1 MAGEKTGKH
10 FNKENATMSYNVTKN
25 GYTVTIVSKN
35 KAIVSG
41 GRLPKPVTVTKLLGM
56 GDQNPKTAKNNVPT
70 VGLSL
75 FPERGIGFGNVCPM
89 AKTCVASCLAHQGQG
104 SVPAVY
110 SSRVAKTVIWFLG
123 RDWFLEKLNRELTAF
138 RKRYRGIV
146 GARLNMFSDIRWE
159 SYGVIERYPGLQF
172 YDYTKIPQRIGNV
185 PSNYDLTFSF
195 DGTNETAALSILKSD
210 GNVSVVFYNDTTK
223 PVCGKAAHR
232 QTLPATW
239 HGHPV
244 MDGGKTDWR
253 PDDVAGTVVGLRL
266 LAKTYKSR
274 EQGIGSGFAVLS

>member
-1 MAGEKTGKH
+1 MTTTIKTS
-10 FNKENATMSYNVTKN
+10 SYNITKN
-25 GYTVTIVSKN
+25 GYTVTIVNRN

-41 GRLPKPVTVTKLLGM
+41 GRLPKPVTVSKLLGK

-104 SVPAVY
+104 SVPSVHGA
-110 SSRVAKTVIWFLG
+110 RVAKTVLWFLA
-123 RDWFLEKLNRELTAF
+123 REWFLAKLNRELSAF
-138 RKRYRGIV
+138 RRRHTGTV

-159 SYGVIERYPGLQF
+159 DYGAIGAHPGVQF

-185 PSNYDLTFSF
+185 PENYDLTLSY
-195 DGTNETAALSILKSD
+195 DGTNRAAAIDVLRNRGK
-210 GNVSVVFYNDTTK
+210 VSVVFYNETDK

-232 QTLPATW
+232 QVLPASW
-239 HGHPV
+239 EGFPV
-244 MDGGKTDWR
+244 IDGGATDWR
-253 PDDVAGTVVGLRL
+253 PDDPVGSVVGLRL
-266 LAKTYKSR
+266 LAKTYNSR
-274 EQGIGSGFAVLS
+274 HQGIASGFAVLS